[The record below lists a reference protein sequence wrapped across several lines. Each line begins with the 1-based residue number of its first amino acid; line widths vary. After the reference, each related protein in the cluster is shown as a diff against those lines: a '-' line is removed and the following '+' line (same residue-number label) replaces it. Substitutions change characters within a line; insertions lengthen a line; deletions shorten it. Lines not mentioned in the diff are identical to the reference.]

1 MRGMNLRTYITSQPR
16 GALAALADAI
26 GVHRVLVSQWTAE
39 KDARPIPV
47 QHCPAIETFTQGA
60 VRRWDTRPEDWYR
73 IWPELIGTD
82 GAPVVPERA
91 KAA

>member
-1 MRGMNLRTYITSQPR
+1 MRRMNLRTYILSQPR
-16 GALAALADAI
+16 GALVALAEAI

-47 QHCPAIETFTQGA
+47 QHCPAIEAFTNGA
-60 VRRWDTRPEDWYR
+60 VRRWDSRPDDWHR
-73 IWPELIGTD
+73 IWPELIATD
-82 GAPVVPERA
+82 GAPDVPEQV